1 MSWAIWIT
9 GPPGSGKSTIAR
21 AAEAELRAR
30 GRALKR
36 LELDE
41 IRQSITPA
49 PRYSDAEREVVY
61 RALGYLAQL
70 LVEAGTPVLIDA
82 TAHRRRWRDRV
93 RRAVPRF
100 AEVQLTCPVEVCRER
115 ERTRPRGHA
124 PADIYAKAGRPG
136 AAVPGVDVPYEP
148 ALAPELVVDTA
159 ALSVG
164 ESADRIARLVDRLH
178 PAPAAGA
185 AASAR
190 PDESGWAIWIAGR
203 PGSGK
208 STLARC
214 VAERLEAA
222 GARVR
227 VLGLASM
234 QKQLLDDGP
243 AGAYEQDIVH
253 RALAYAAKLLTETG
267 WSVIVDATASRRAWR
282 DAARALIPAFAEIQL
297 LCPLET
303 CLERERAV
311 RWGLT
316 FEAPLPGASAA
327 SPDVSLDYEESAQAE
342 LTVRTDRAG
351 VDHAAD
357 RVLLVIQR
365 LRAPATARH
374 TR

>member
-30 GRALKR
+30 GWPVKR

-41 IRQSITPA
+41 IRESITPA
-49 PRYSDAEREVVY
+49 PRYSDAEREVAY
-61 RALGYLAQL
+61 RALGYLAEL
-70 LVEAGTPVLIDA
+70 LVETGTPVIVDA

-100 AEVQLTCPVEVCRER
+100 AEVQLTCPLELCRER
-115 ERTRPRGHA
+115 ERTRPRGHT
-124 PADIYAKAGRPG
+124 PADIYAHAGRPG

-148 ALAPELVVDTA
+148 ALTPELVVDTSA
-159 ALSVG
+159 QDVG
-164 ESADRIARLVDRLH
+164 ESVARIAHLVERLDSV
-178 PAPAAGA
+178 PAAEPGGPG
-185 AASAR
+185 R
-190 PDESGWAIWIAGR
+190 TEEPGWAIWIAGR

-227 VLGLASM
+227 VLDLASV
-234 QKQLLDDGP
+234 QRQLLDDRP
-243 AGAYEQDIVH
+243 AGAYEQDIAH
-253 RALAYAAKLLTETG
+253 RALAYAAKLLTEAG
-267 WSVIVDATASRRAWR
+267 WSVILDATASRRAWR

-297 LCPLET
+297 RCPLET

-316 FEAPLPGASAA
+316 FETPVAGAPAA
-327 SPDVSLDYEESAQAE
+327 GLDVTFDYEESADAE
-342 LTVRTDRAG
+342 LTVWTDSSG
-351 VDHAAD
+351 VDHAVD

-365 LRAPATARH
+365 LRAPATAR
-374 TR
+374 RAG